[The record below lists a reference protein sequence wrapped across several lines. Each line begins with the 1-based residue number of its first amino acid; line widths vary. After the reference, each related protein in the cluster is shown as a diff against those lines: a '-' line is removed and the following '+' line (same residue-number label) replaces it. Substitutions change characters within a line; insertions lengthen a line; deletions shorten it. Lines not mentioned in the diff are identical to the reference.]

1 MLELPNKSP
10 VVWQRFFD
18 ENRSLV
24 YRYIVKQVKTGIEGN
39 LPKVPLFTFKDSPK
53 ENWAYQSEYEKI
65 LKDALKAFIKEEE
78 YESAAKTQKLIDT
91 LYINKL
97 IKESN
102 EV

>member
-10 VVWQRFFD
+10 AVWQRFFD

-24 YRYIVKQVKTGIEGN
+24 YRYIVKQVKLGIENN
-39 LPKVPLFTFKDSPK
+39 LDKVALFTFKDSPK
-53 ENWAYQSEYEKI
+53 ENWAYASEYEKI
-65 LKDALKAFIKEEE
+65 LKDAMKVFVKEEE
-78 YESAAKTQKLIDT
+78 YESASKTKKLIDK

>member
-10 VVWQRFFD
+10 AVWQRFFD

-24 YRYIVKQVKTGIEGN
+24 YRYIVKQVKLGIENN
-39 LPKVPLFTFKDSPK
+39 LDKVPLFTFKDSPK
-53 ENWAYQSEYEKI
+53 ENWAHSSEYEKI
-65 LKDALKAFIKEEE
+65 LKDAMKVFVKEEE
-78 YESAAKTQKLIDT
+78 YESASKTKKLIDK